1 LHDVIIIC
9 DVDDGRIVDVVP
21 LAREL
26 FEYANTFLEQGIL
39 LTRYMEELREE
50 ARKWLSK
57 QTSKT

>member
-1 LHDVIIIC
+1 MNLPTSVAER
-9 DVDDGRIVDVVP
+9 VN
-21 LAREL
+21 AREL